1 MKSGFKQFKLEE
13 WIRSDDDLVALLNDA
28 LASAN
33 QKFLLVVLGA
43 AAKRQGLDAVAQRA
57 HLERPATP
65 PGNSFGRCAKPSTL
79 SCKPRSSTQ
88 PNTASTGL

>member
-33 QKFLLVVLGA
+33 QKFPTC
-43 AAKRQGLDAVAQRA
+43 AVDDQ
-57 HLERPATP
+57 
-65 PGNSFGRCAKPSTL
+65 C
-79 SCKPRSSTQ
+79 
-88 PNTASTGL
+88 